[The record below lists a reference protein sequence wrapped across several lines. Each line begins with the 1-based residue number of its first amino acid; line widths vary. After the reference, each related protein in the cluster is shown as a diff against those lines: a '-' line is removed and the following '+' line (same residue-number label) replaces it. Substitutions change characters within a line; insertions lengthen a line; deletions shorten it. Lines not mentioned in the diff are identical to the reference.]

1 MPDQPPVTLIIPNYN
16 GARLLEGNLPSVLAA
31 LAEYPGG
38 AHLIVVDDGSTDDSL
53 DVLTQGFPQVTVVRH
68 ADNQGFAEA
77 VHSGVRAATTE
88 DLIFLNSDVRPEAG
102 FIAPLLRRLGAD
114 DGVFSVQSAI
124 REEAGNIHP
133 YCLARFRFRAG
144 ALKRLS
150 TPRLGDRPWH
160 CLYAS
165 GGSMAVTRTKF
176 LALGGFLPIFKP
188 FYWEDF
194 DLGVRAW
201 RRGWRSCLE
210 PASVVLHQER
220 GAIRDNVKR
229 QRVRRALLGNRLLAE
244 LIHFP
249 AGTLAV
255 FFLPRTLLRG
265 LARTLAGD
273 LGYWRAVFDAA
284 LKAPEALAV
293 RRTVQATAVQDF
305 RQVLRLIEQ
314 ENAGHPEAAP

>member
-1 MPDQPPVTLIIPNYN
+1 MSEQPPVTLIIPNYN
-16 GARLLEGNLPSVLAA
+16 GARLLESNLPSVLSA
-31 LAEYPGG
+31 LAAYPGG
-38 AHLIVVDDGSTDDSL
+38 GHLIVVDDGSSDASL
-53 DVLTQGFPQVTVVRH
+53 DVLARDFPQVEVVRH
-68 ADNQGFAEA
+68 AVNQGFAEA

-88 DLIFLNSDVRPEAG
+88 ALIFLNSDVQPEPG

-124 REEAGNIHP
+124 RQDAGNIHP

-150 TPRLGDRPWH
+150 TPRLGDRPWY

-165 GGSMAVTRTKF
+165 GGSMAVAKTKF
-176 LALGGFLPIFKP
+176 LALGGFQPIFKP

-220 GAIRDNVKR
+220 GAIRDHVKR
-229 QRVRRALLGNRLLAE
+229 QRVRRALQGNRLLAE
-244 LIHFP
+244 LMHFP
-249 AGTLAV
+249 ATTLAL

-284 LKAPEALAV
+284 LKAPEALTI
-293 RRTVQATAVQDF
+293 RRAVQATAVQDF

-314 ENAGHPEAAP
+314 ENASHAELAP